1 MPICLAYVSDRYLM
15 LSEYMMPAHTSA
27 MVNVLQS
34 VLSILSS
41 LLQGL
46 DDDGSASDE
55 PAPESHESTTDQSQ
69 SHGTVPQTGLLP
81 PWGRPYTMPQT
92 HTHIPANAA
101 QEPFTQHLNPS
112 FEHQRLSLPAIPPL
126 LAVPNNSAPQ
136 ANPPFQHHSLQTD
149 HSNITR
155 TLVAGA
161 SSTQMPQQASES
173 ATITHQPAQT
183 ESDQAGSVSLSQVS
197 LNANTGM
204 HSSPSPAPSHMQ
216 FSAVSSQVRPGVH
229 SAQLA
234 TNCCVASFVI
244 ADSPFNPGPDLTAGS
259 VSSQDMMVHVGRK

>member
-1 MPICLAYVSDRYLM
+1 MVIWMACVSDRYLM
-15 LSEYMMPAHTSA
+15 LSEYMMRAHTSA
-27 MVNVLQS
+27 MVSVLQA

-46 DDDGSASDE
+46 DDDGSASDG
-55 PAPESHESTTDQSQ
+55 PAPESHEPTTDQSQ

-81 PWGRPYTMPQT
+81 PWSRPYTMPQA
-92 HTHIPANAA
+92 HTHIPANVA

-126 LAVPNNSAPQ
+126 LAVPNDSAPQ

-149 HSNITR
+149 HSDISR
-155 TLVAGA
+155 TDVADA
-161 SSTQMPQQASES
+161 SSTQMPQQAS
-173 ATITHQPAQT
+173 AAVTIKRQT
-183 ESDQAGSVSLSQVS
+183 ESDQAGSVNPVSQVS

-204 HSSPSPAPSHMQ
+204 HSSPPPAPSHMQ
-216 FSAVSSQVRPGVH
+216 SSALSSQVRPGVH

-234 TNCCVASFVI
+234 TNCCVCQ
-244 ADSPFNPGPDLTAGS
+244 L
-259 VSSQDMMVHVGRK
+259 